1 MEFDSAET
9 SESDFHWSTERE
21 FGAGVSG
28 DLRACLKAELEPGER
43 LLWAARAC
51 PPPVPTIS
59 AFPAFFTALLC
70 GLSGFAL
77 AVVFGVYGLVELT
90 RREASLVFGLGPAVI
105 GFFIVLV
112 LVGRR
117 IGYLRTRWRL
127 ARTFYG
133 LTDRRAIV
141 GLNHG
146 DGEPIWFSSLPFDEI
161 HDTLCI
167 EHQDGTG
174 DVYFVGDE
182 FATDPD
188 GYKQTYTTVVWP
200 ELGFVGVPRAVEVA
214 DLVRRIL
221 AGSRRQPRWIIG

>member
-1 MEFDSAET
+1 MVYG
-9 SESDFHWSTERE
+9 SESDFHWTTESK
-21 FGAGVSG
+21 FGAGVSDG
-28 DLRACLKAELEPGER
+28 LRACLKAELEPGER
-43 LLWAARAC
+43 LFWAARAC
-51 PPPVPTIS
+51 PPPVPTID

-77 AVVFGVYGLVELT
+77 AVVFGVYGLVALGP
-90 RREASLVFGLGPAVI
+90 REAALVFGLGPAAI
-105 GFFIVLV
+105 GFFILLA

-141 GLNHG
+141 GIDHG
-146 DGEPIWFSSLPFDEI
+146 DGEPIWFSSLPFDAI

-174 DVYFVGDE
+174 DVYFVGDLV
-182 FATDPD
+182 ATDRD
-188 GYKQTYTTVVWP
+188 GYKQTYASVVSP
-200 ELGFVGVPRAVEVA
+200 ELGFVGTPRALEVA
-214 DLVRRIL
+214 EMVRRIL